1 MMGGDLLV
9 LASKYVALAAEIE
22 DVRRAMLACLTNGA
36 GANPVPPT
44 PAKRPG
50 VKGPSPNHPN
60 IQAAAKAEKAIIDLL
75 RATPGLKTT
84 ELAKT
89 TNAKINTTTERLK
102 RLKARHLVTPAE
114 GGGWQ
119 ASASA

>member
-50 VKGPSPNHPN
+50 VNGPKPSHPN
-60 IQAAAKAEKAIIDLL
+60 AVAAAKAEEAIIELL
-75 RATPGLKTT
+75 REQPGLKSTQI
-84 ELAKT
+84 AKET
-89 TNAKINTTTERLK
+89 KSKASTVTKRLK
-102 RLKARHLVTPAE
+102 RLKARGQVA
-114 GGGWQ
+114 GGGDDGWQ
-119 ASASA
+119 AVA